1 MTNAFDPADIVA
13 GIRGPAP
20 RSTRS
25 ARLEASLDQLVAEVL
40 GRSEGWPESIVEL
53 TTEQSAKL
61 DDWATRNRV
70 TPDAALAILRNQ
82 GKARAEAAERAEQ
95 TSAIVADIRGEVTR

>member
-1 MTNAFDPADIVA
+1 MTNAFDPAAIVA
-13 GIRGPAP
+13 GIRGQAP
-20 RSTRS
+20 RSPRS

-40 GRSEGWPESIVEL
+40 GRADGWPESIGEL

-70 TPDAALAILRNQ
+70 TPEAALAILRNQ
-82 GKARAEAAERAEQ
+82 GKARAEAAERAERA
-95 TSAIVADIRGEVTR
+95 SAIVADIRGGAIR